1 MAFVSSTFAPYV
13 PPLKD
18 RILAAQDR
26 VTVVFYT
33 NPGTCEE
40 LITEIQYYAPSVST
54 ANLFK
59 RFTYAQTGYRFFVDT
74 VTWEIEE

>member
-1 MAFVSSTFAPYV
+1 MAFVSSTFVPYV
-13 PPLKD
+13 PPLKE

-26 VTVVFYT
+26 VTTVTYV
-33 NPGTCEE
+33 NQGTCAE
-40 LITEIQYYAPSVST
+40 LITEIQYNAPSVST

-59 RFTYAQTGYRFFVDT
+59 RFTYSQTGFRFFIDT